1 MKFSLRTKVVL
12 AVLAMALV
20 VAGVTALVSYN
31 VYSRSMEEHYA
42 PLTMN
47 TAKSAASMVDAQ
59 AVADLAERTVE
70 IYRSF
75 CPDETTP
82 PDFAA
87 FTEAAWAASYAAFDG
102 TVQSPAFQETFDTL
116 SALKEDNGVLWMYVA
131 FMDAQTGQ
139 GIYIIDA
146 DATGDAC
153 PPGTCG
159 DIEPENLALMEEGVY
174 DFPPYNTNYE
184 EFGWLSSAA
193 AAITAIP
200 P

>member
-12 AVLAMALV
+12 AVLVMALV
-20 VAGVTALVSYN
+20 VAGVTGLVSYN

-42 PLTMN
+42 TLTTN
-47 TAKSAASMVDAQ
+47 TARSAASMVDAD
-59 AVADLAERTVE
+59 AVANLAERTLE

-87 FTEAAWAASYAAFDG
+87 FTQADWTAYYAAFDEIA
-102 TVQSPAFQETFDTL
+102 QDPAFQETFDTL

-131 FMDAQTGQ
+131 FMDTQTGQ

-146 DATGDAC
+146 DATEDAS

-159 DIEPENLALMEEGVY
+159 DIEP
-174 DFPPYNTNYE
+174 
-184 EFGWLSSAA
+184 
-193 AAITAIP
+193 
-200 P
+200 